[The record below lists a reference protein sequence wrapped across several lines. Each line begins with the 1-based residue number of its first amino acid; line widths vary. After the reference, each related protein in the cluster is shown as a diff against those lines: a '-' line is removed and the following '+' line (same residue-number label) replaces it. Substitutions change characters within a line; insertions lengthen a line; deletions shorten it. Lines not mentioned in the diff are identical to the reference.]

1 MRPYQRFL
9 RKWITTNLHV
19 VTKDNFA
26 NIAELE
32 LHDHQQDH
40 AANTLYAIAEAS
52 FHPNYH
58 CRAIAD
64 KDGVVG
70 FLMYAAPGEADEP
83 GDYAIYHLM
92 VDRRYQGRGHGRRAV
107 ALALAEIQKHGDV
120 QRIWTSY
127 RPDNAVA
134 KELYAA
140 CGFAETQ
147 VDDDGDMYAVWT
159 PEPY

>member
-19 VTKDNFA
+19 VSKENFA
-26 NIAELE
+26 DIAELE
-32 LHDHQQDH
+32 LYAYQQEQ
-40 AANTLYAIAEAS
+40 AADTMYAIAEAS

-58 CRAIAD
+58 CRAIVD

-70 FLMYAAPGEADEP
+70 FLMYAAPGAGDEP

-92 VDRRYQGRGHGRRAV
+92 VDRRHQGRGHGRRAV
-107 ALALAEIQKHGDV
+107 ELALAEIGKHGDMR
-120 QRIWTSY
+120 RIWTSY
-127 RPDNAVA
+127 QPGNAVA

-140 CGFAETQ
+140 CGFREAGVE
-147 VDDDGDMYAVWT
+147 DDGEMYAVWT
-159 PEPY
+159 PDPY

>member
-1 MRPYQRFL
+1 MRAYQRFL
-9 RKWITTNLHV
+9 RKWITTNLHL
-19 VTKDNFA
+19 VTKDNFTD
-26 NIAELE
+26 IAELAV
-32 LHDHQQDH
+32 HDHQQDH
-40 AANTLYAIAEAS
+40 AADTMYAIAQAS

-58 CRAIAD
+58 CRAIVD

-70 FLMYAAPGEADEP
+70 FLMYAAPGEGDDP

-107 ALALAEIQKHGDV
+107 ALALAEICKHGDV

-127 RPDNAVA
+127 LPGNAVA

-140 CGFAETQ
+140 CGFAEAR
-147 VDDDGDMYAVWT
+147 VEDDGEMYAVWT
-159 PEPY
+159 PDPY